1 MIRIERKILFHWL
14 LFLFAF
20 TPVYSEAQEVQRY
33 QGPLAVNKYIG
44 EADYGYKVVDG
55 DTLLSGAFQI
65 QRSNLESLLEKE
77 DYSFLFKGNFND
89 NYPTGRWNF
98 QFGEYQSNSQSQ
110 VVDYQYRVLV
120 SGTQEDADGFMQDGR
135 PQGLWTYTVNQ
146 IKDSEVE
153 KLLFKSSITFEN
165 GVPQR
170 SFQIENESSTLVGR
184 FLRNGLAHDQWSL
197 FSTDGIDADENWFF
211 NDGLL
216 QKIEISESGTT
227 RTIGV
232 YGSDIGQSKT
242 IKLGIQYINALQLH
256 LDITNSDGLFSKGV
270 QNMLGENAS
279 YYQKIDT
286 ILSELGESDF
296 APKFRV
302 KVPYFPLDSLETID
316 LNDIK
321 TLQSESEKTSQEFLD
336 NTQLNIL
343 KLADEEAFF
352 QYEVIKSIAKN
363 FLQPTRKMLHY
374 DGQGILEFVEREALL
389 KKLWPKGMP
398 SKNIEVKTDSIG
410 TNRVFEV
417 QDSEQYNFGEYT
429 LASVKRSAQYAKACI
444 DSIQQ
449 ILNDKL
455 TKEQRQNELIALEE
469 KLILQNKELNQLMDS
484 TNASTATSSSAKEA
498 LRQIK
503 AYEDKKLAEYS
514 GIRDVEVKLQYAR
527 QLVDCYAKLQALAE
541 TIAALPTKW
550 QTIQENYQ
558 DRVWNPFMATLMD
571 EEVKKRI
578 TTAYRK
584 VLVPYFLEQV
594 KTNTSCENAED
605 LVSQMKGSYQR
616 VLQLRGEDTGK
627 LERKLRKEQD
637 PQVVMQL
644 FNLKGADQN

>member
-1 MIRIERKILFHWL
+1 MIQIKKKILFHWL
-14 LFLFAF
+14 LFLSAC
-20 TPVYSEAQEVQRY
+20 TSISMQSQEAQRY

-44 EADYGYKVVDG
+44 EADYGYKIVNG
-55 DTLLSGAFQI
+55 DTLLNGAFQI

-77 DYSFLFKGNFND
+77 DYSFLFKGNFSN
-89 NYPTGRWNF
+89 NYPTGQWNF
-98 QFGEYQSNSQSQ
+98 QFGEYQSNRQSQ

-120 SGTQEDADGFMQDGR
+120 SGTQEDADGFMQEGR

-170 SFQIENESSTLVGR
+170 SFQIENERSTLVGR

-197 FSTDGIDADENWFF
+197 FTTDGIDADENWFF

-216 QKIEISESGTT
+216 QKIEVNESGTI
-227 RTIGV
+227 RTIRV
-232 YGSDIGQSKT
+232 YGSNTKQSKT
-242 IKLGIQYINALQLH
+242 IRLDLRYINALQLH
-256 LDITNSDGLFSKGV
+256 LEATNSDTLFSQGV
-270 QNMLGENAS
+270 HNMLTENAT

-296 APKFRV
+296 APKFKV
-302 KVPYFPLDSLETID
+302 KVPYFPLDSVETTE
-316 LNDIK
+316 LNSIK
-321 TLQSESEKTSQEFLD
+321 TLHRKSERISNEFLN

-352 QYEVIKSIAKN
+352 QYEVIKSISKN
-363 FLQPTRKMLHY
+363 FLNPIGKMLQY
-374 DGQGILEFVEREALL
+374 DKQGILEFVEMEVLL
-389 KKLWPKGMP
+389 KNLWPKGMP
-398 SKNIEVKTDSIG
+398 SKTIEVKTDSIG
-410 TNRVFEV
+410 TIRVFELE
-417 QDSEQYNFGEYT
+417 DSESYGFKEYT
-429 LASVKRSAQYAKACI
+429 LVSANQLSKYAQASI
-444 DSIQQ
+444 DSIQK

-469 KLILQNKELNQLMDS
+469 NLILQNKELNRLMDS
-484 TNASTATSSSAKEA
+484 TNANAATSNSAKEA

-514 GIRDVEVKLQYAR
+514 GINDVEAKLHYAR
-527 QLVDCYAKLQALAE
+527 QLVDCYSKLQSLAE

-594 KTNTSCENAED
+594 KTNTSCENAEN
-605 LVSQMKGSYQR
+605 LVNQMKGSYQR
-616 VLQLRGEDTGK
+616 VLQLRGEDTAK

-644 FNLKGADQN
+644 FNLKDTDQN